1 MSEVSNCPSCLKLPH
16 SCLQWKPPYGHLSNT
31 VTSFVIMAIFSP
43 WQNGHT
49 FSHKKPSLM
58 CKCNNKAKSL
68 ILKSQTV
75 EYFIQPLVQN
85 LENEK

>member
-1 MSEVSNCPSCLKLPH
+1 MA
-16 SCLQWKPPYGHLSNT
+16 
-31 VTSFVIMAIFSP
+31 TSVIQSLALLLRQIFFP

-58 CKCNNKAKSL
+58 CKCNNKAKA
-68 ILKSQTV
+68 TV